1 MTEPAELLAV
11 LGGTAAEAVPA
22 ELLAQL
28 AGAVRAERAT
38 ILDRLGVRPALWL
51 AVAPLW
57 TRTIAEAAGFPVPSV
72 GEFVGQARAAGWCES
87 RGSLRGEVTSELRFW
102 MPDEARRDVID
113 LLTARESARWLL
125 DEARNV
131 ARLVAEP
138 TTIESAPEALRH
150 WAELMLD
157 AAPSA
162 ALVDRVEQAVE
173 NDDLADAQH
182 LVAAGKALALVLA
195 GTAELAA
202 DRSRRLLSLGTRRRQ
217 DRRALDRYLDRPE
230 LSGAVA
236 RLLEHETPNW
246 ALHLRGAGGVGKTM
260 LIRCLA
266 SGRYA
271 TDRAMAA
278 IPVARADFDYISP
291 DYPVR
296 RPVQLLI
303 ELADE
308 LALHTAGNVQAD
320 RALFRFRS
328 TAASV
333 HEWLSGGREERASP
347 LQNPV
352 VLSAIDDFA
361 AAVSSLPRVLLVL
374 DTCEELAKADAGN
387 PAAPAVRATFNIV
400 ERLHERAP
408 AVRVLFAGRR
418 PLPPRPY
425 LAVREVAGFTMEE
438 ARRYLLAFTGRPL
451 SARLLDAMIRQS
463 PAVDAGV
470 PPAGDL
476 PDRVS
481 PFDLALYRSW
491 AEEDP
496 GLDAA
501 QVERGSDAY
510 VESRIIERLG
520 DQLVRLSLPVLA
532 SAGRCRVAA
541 IAAFTGT
548 DASALGPRLAEQEWI
563 DADGDPP
570 THVAAKPALARRLH
584 RYFSAP
590 ERVASFTAE
599 TMRLAEV
606 LRREVRDSLLADIDV
621 DELLTALR
629 LSEPADAADLW
640 DYIAEGV
647 TTTGRWNWALNVTRR
662 VLGESQDE
670 QWPTADA
677 LRATVL
683 VSFIAASRR
692 ASALWDPRGAWAEVR
707 DWSDRH
713 PDPGT
718 ARVLRAR
725 AALGLLPYA
734 PDDESL
740 WTELRAT
747 GPSAAL
753 AASATDAAHQMLE
766 AGAGQAVA
774 RLVDE
779 EYLSAALNGTAGPQV
794 RAWARVAVA
803 RRATDEDPRGSF
815 EALGEAEATVFA
827 AGRDQEQPWPDLVLP
842 DDLLARVCIER
853 GLIAAPEAAVLESW
867 ESYAAANLGAID
879 GERLASLCLRLRLR
893 EAVVEPTAI
902 ERWDELDSYEPE
914 RVAICTAHD
923 LIPPLCAMRAEAW
936 LAAGY
941 PERALALTDERR
953 SQALRTRGDDA
964 TVRLADAET
973 VRIVRRMRLDDH
985 RALLSRLAGLRDTDP
1000 FRLDLRDSARRAM
1013 ALVHREPPTDAP
1025 FDVAERPAS
1034 WHAWW
1039 QSQIG
1044 SPTASWQP
1052 MWLPET
1058 TSTELADDIELD
1070 LEEARQLS
1078 NPELEDTRQ
1087 RLDDWLTRPRP
1098 ARPPVRSGDP
1108 YRDVRA
1114 ALRRE
1119 ALTGAFYAPR
1129 PGVPARLL
1137 AEMAFEEAELLAL
1150 RLPTAARPLFMR
1162 AARAYA
1168 ATGDPLGELMANASL
1183 AAIRGSPGD
1192 EITQDWRRSTLFRNP
1207 AVRAALAGPPE
1218 VAGPWRFWAQVV
1230 QSPAWPGQASV
1241 SPKPTPTAEPTLSA
1255 AATPVAA
1262 PPSAPP
1268 SRRRASSRRTRILL
1282 IAAGLLALTLTMT
1295 AVALSLL
1302 GTTHPMGAPGP
1313 SVTAGTPSSHLRP
1326 SQGSHPASSA
1336 GGGVTGSPTE
1346 HPSSTIPAS
1355 TIPASTIPA
1364 STIPARTIPA
1374 TPIPASTIPATP
1386 IPASTIPA
1394 TPIPAS
1400 TIPASIIPAT
1410 NSAPASTIPASTIP
1424 ASTIPPSTIP
1434 ASTIPPSTIP
1444 ASTIPPS
1451 TIPASTIPPSTIP
1464 ASTIPPSTIPAT
1476 SANSPV
1482 IGTPVTNSSSRPL
1495 AFLVLGLALLIV
1507 VPAAAILG
1515 LVTRRRNMRHQ
1526 SSPREGTIWPGS
1538 SRLSIGAEV
1547 GYDRRSSTGRVTLT
1561 LRDRSVSSD
1570 LWPVYRGTFPAAE
1583 SADRLEVTWTANTS
1597 PASASWWHRADGDIP
1612 GTIQIADEFF
1622 RTAQPWERIVNDSLG
1637 SPEAEFIAWTRY
1649 VRRGVEPFPA
1659 NSSTAVI
1666 LDAADEWRRYLTDV
1680 YRSAPPQP
1688 TTAGNSA
1695 ICVRHV
1701 IGRAGTTSAGPQIDV
1716 GGSAGLGDRK
1726 RESGWS
1732 IGLQG
1737 AVLLDTEYLT
1747 RGKPAL
1753 VILQAE
1759 PSENLTRSTHGMR
1772 DDQPEKL
1779 ALAVDLMEA
1788 GAPAVLI
1795 LPLLPGDCLEAIAG
1809 VIDRHVNSRRA
1820 QDARVLHRD
1829 LRKTL
1834 DSLGKDVLSDV
1845 VLFVNVKRYAP

>member
-1 MTEPAELLAV
+1 VTEPAELLAV
-11 LGGTAAEAVPA
+11 LGGAAAEAVPA
-22 ELLAQL
+22 ELLARL

-38 ILDRLGVRPALWL
+38 VLDRLGVRPVLWL

-87 RGSLRGEVTSELRFW
+87 RGSLLGEVTGELRFW

-162 ALVDRVEQAVE
+162 ALVNCVEQAVE
-173 NDDLADAQH
+173 NDNLADAQY

-202 DRSRRLLSLGTRRRQ
+202 DRARRLLSLGTRRRQ

-230 LSGAVA
+230 LSGAIA

-278 IPVARADFDYISP
+278 IPVARADFDYLSP

-308 LALHTAGNVQAD
+308 LALHTAGNAQAD

-333 HEWLSGGREERASP
+333 HEWLSGRREERALP

-352 VLSAIDDFA
+352 VLNAIDDFA
-361 AAVSSLPRVLLVL
+361 AAVSSLPRVLLIL

-387 PAAPAVRATFNIV
+387 PAAPAVRATFSIV

-418 PLPPRPY
+418 SLPLRPY
-425 LAVREVAGFTMEE
+425 LAVRDVAGFTMDE

-451 SARLLDAMIRQS
+451 SARLIDAMIRQS
-463 PAVDAGV
+463 PAIDAGV
-470 PPAGDL
+470 PSAGDL

-501 QVERGSDAY
+501 QVEQGSDAY
-510 VESRIIERLG
+510 VEGRIIERLG
-520 DQLVRLSLPVLA
+520 DRLVRRSLPVLA
-532 SAGRCRVAA
+532 SVGRCRVAT

-570 THVAAKPALARRLH
+570 THVAAKPALARRLQH
-584 RYFSAP
+584 YFSAP
-590 ERVASFTAE
+590 ERAASFTTE

-606 LRREVRDSLLADIDV
+606 LRREVRDSQLADIDV

-629 LSEPADAADLW
+629 LSEPAAAVDLW

-647 TTTGRWNWALNVTRR
+647 TATERWSWALNVTRR

-670 QWPTADA
+670 RWPTADA

-725 AALGLLPYA
+725 AALGLLPYV
-734 PDDESL
+734 PEDESL
-740 WTELRAT
+740 WTDLRAAR
-747 GPSAAL
+747 PSAAL
-753 AASATDAAHQMLE
+753 AASATDAAHRMLE

-774 RLVDE
+774 RLIDE
-779 EYLSAALNGTAGPQV
+779 KHLIAALNGTAGPQV

-815 EALGEAEATVFA
+815 EALGEAEAEATVLA
-827 AGRDQEQPWPDLVLP
+827 AGRGQEQPWPDLVLP
-842 DDLLARVCIER
+842 DDLLARVRIER
-853 GLIAAPEAAVLESW
+853 GLIAAPEAGVLESW

-879 GERLASLCLRLRLR
+879 GERLASLCLRLRLS
-893 EAVVEPTAI
+893 ETVVEPAAI

-923 LIPPLCAMRAEAW
+923 LVPPLCVMRAEAW

-941 PERALALTDERR
+941 PERALALLDERR
-953 SQALRTRGDDA
+953 SQALRTRDDDA

-973 VRIVRRMRLDDH
+973 VRIARRMRLDDH
-985 RALLSRLAGLRDTDP
+985 RALLSRLAGLRDADP
-1000 FRLDLRDSARRAM
+1000 FRLDLRDGARRAM

-1044 SPTASWQP
+1044 NPTASWQP
-1052 MWLPET
+1052 MWSPET
-1058 TSTELADDIELD
+1058 TSTKLANDIELD
-1070 LEEARQLS
+1070 LEEARQLR

-1114 ALRRE
+1114 ALRKE

-1192 EITQDWRRSTLFRNP
+1192 EITQDLLRSTLFRNA
-1207 AVRAALAGPPE
+1207 AVGAALAGPPE

-1230 QSPAWPGQASV
+1230 QSPAGPGQASV
-1241 SPKPTPTAEPTLSA
+1241 SPKPVPTAEPTLSA

-1268 SRRRASSRRTRILL
+1268 SRRRASSRRTRVLL
-1282 IAAGLLALTLTMT
+1282 VAAGLLALTLTMT

-1302 GTTHPMGAPGP
+1302 STTHPSPG
-1313 SVTAGTPSSHLRP
+1313 R
-1326 SQGSHPASSA
+1326 PASES
-1336 GGGVTGSPTE
+1336 GSPTSVSSII
-1346 HPSSTIPAS
+1346 PASTIPAS

-1364 STIPARTIPA
+1364 STIPA
-1374 TPIPASTIPATP
+1374 ST
-1386 IPASTIPA
+1386 
-1394 TPIPAS
+1394 IPAS
-1400 TIPASIIPAT
+1400 TIPAS
-1410 NSAPASTIPASTIP
+1410 NSASATPAASASTIPASTIPASTIP
-1424 ASTIPPSTIP
+1424 ASTIPASNSASASTIP
-1434 ASTIPPSTIP
+1434 ASTIPASTIP
-1444 ASTIPPS
+1444 ASTIPASTIPASNSASAS
-1451 TIPASTIPPSTIP
+1451 TIPASTIPASTVPASTVPASTVPASTIP
-1464 ASTIPPSTIPAT
+1464 ASTIPATNSATPT
-1476 SANSPV
+1476 SA
-1482 IGTPVTNSSSRPL
+1482 TNSSSQPL

-1547 GYDRRSSTGRVTLT
+1547 GYDRRSNTGRVTLT
-1561 LRDRSVSSD
+1561 LRDRPVSSD

-1612 GTIQIADEFF
+1612 GTIQIADELF
-1622 RTAQPWERIVNDSLG
+1622 RTAQPWERILNDSLG
-1637 SPEAEFIAWTRY
+1637 SPEAELIAWTRY

-1680 YRSAPPQP
+1680 YRSASPQP

-1747 RGKPAL
+1747 RGKPSL

-1788 GAPAVLI
+1788 GAPAVII
-1795 LPLLPGDCLEAIAG
+1795 LPVLPGDCLEAIAR

-1820 QDARVLHRD
+1820 QDAQVLHRD

-1834 DSLGKDVLSDV
+1834 NSLGKDVLSDV

>member
-1 MTEPAELLAV
+1 M
-11 LGGTAAEAVPA
+11 
-22 ELLAQL
+22 
-28 AGAVRAERAT
+28 
-38 ILDRLGVRPALWL
+38 
-51 AVAPLW
+51 
-57 TRTIAEAAGFPVPSV
+57 F
-72 GEFVGQARAAGWCES
+72 
-87 RGSLRGEVTSELRFW
+87 
-102 MPDEARRDVID
+102 
-113 LLTARESARWLL
+113 
-125 DEARNV
+125 
-131 ARLVAEP
+131 
-138 TTIESAPEALRH
+138 
-150 WAELMLD
+150 
-157 AAPSA
+157 
-162 ALVDRVEQAVE
+162 EQAVE

-202 DRSRRLLSLGTRRRQ
+202 DRARRLLSLGTRRRQ

-230 LSGAVA
+230 LSGAIA
-236 RLLEHETPNW
+236 SLLEHETPNW

-278 IPVARADFDYISP
+278 IPVARADFDYLSP

-308 LALHTAGNVQAD
+308 LALHTAGNAQAD

-333 HEWLSGGREERASP
+333 HEWLSGRREEHALP

-361 AAVSSLPRVLLVL
+361 AAVSSLPRVLLIL

-387 PAAPAVRATFNIV
+387 PAAPAVRATFSIV

-418 PLPPRPY
+418 SLPLRPY
-425 LAVREVAGFTMEE
+425 LAVRDVAGFTMDE

-451 SARLLDAMIRQS
+451 SARLIDAMIRQS
-463 PAVDAGV
+463 PAIDAGV

-510 VESRIIERLG
+510 VEGRIIERLG
-520 DQLVRLSLPVLA
+520 DRLVRRSLPVLA
-532 SAGRCRVAA
+532 SVGRCRVAT

-570 THVAAKPALARRLH
+570 THVAAKPALARRLQH
-584 RYFSAP
+584 YFSAP
-590 ERVASFTAE
+590 ERAASFTTE
-599 TMRLAEV
+599 TMRLADV

-629 LSEPADAADLW
+629 LSEPAAAADLW
-640 DYIAEGV
+640 DHIAEGV
-647 TTTGRWNWALNVTRR
+647 TTTERWNWALNVTRR

-725 AALGLLPYA
+725 AALGLLPYI
-734 PDDESL
+734 PEDESL
-740 WTELRAT
+740 WTDLRAA

-753 AASATDAAHQMLE
+753 TASATDAAHRMLE
-766 AGAGQAVA
+766 AGASQAVA
-774 RLVDE
+774 RLIDE
-779 EYLSAALNGTAGPQV
+779 EHLSAALNGTAGPQV
-794 RAWARVAVA
+794 RTWARVAVA

-815 EALGEAEATVFA
+815 EALGEAEAEATVIA
-827 AGRDQEQPWPDLVLP
+827 AGRYQEQPWPDLVLP
-842 DDLLARVCIER
+842 DDLLARIRIER
-853 GLIAAPEAAVLESW
+853 GLIAAPEAGVLESW

-879 GERLASLCLRLRLR
+879 GERLASLCLRLRLW
-893 EAVVEPTAI
+893 ETVVEPTAI
-902 ERWDELDSYEPE
+902 ERWDELDSYDPE
-914 RVAICTAHD
+914 RAAICTAHD
-923 LIPPLCAMRAEAW
+923 LVPPLYAMRAEAW

-941 PERALALTDERR
+941 PERALALIDERR
-953 SQALRTRGDDA
+953 SQALRTRDDDA

-973 VRIVRRMRLDDH
+973 VRIARRMRLDDH
-985 RALLSRLAGLRDTDP
+985 RALLSRLAGLRDADP
-1000 FRLDLRDSARRAM
+1000 FRLDLRDDARRAM
-1013 ALVHREPPTDAP
+1013 TLVHREPPTDAP

-1044 SPTASWQP
+1044 NPTASWQP
-1052 MWLPET
+1052 MWSPET
-1058 TSTELADDIELD
+1058 TSTELANDIELD

-1078 NPELEDTRQ
+1078 HPELEDTRQ

-1098 ARPPVRSGDP
+1098 TRPPVRSGDP

-1114 ALRRE
+1114 ALRKE
-1119 ALTGAFYAPR
+1119 ALTGAFYVPR

-1183 AAIRGSPGD
+1183 AAIGGSPGD
-1192 EITQDWRRSTLFRNP
+1192 KITQDLLHGTLFRNP
-1207 AVRAALAGPPE
+1207 AVGAALAGPPE
-1218 VAGPWRFWAQVV
+1218 AAGPWRFWAQVV
-1230 QSPAWPGQASV
+1230 QSPAGPGQAPV
-1241 SPKPTPTAEPTLSA
+1241 SPKPVPTAEPTLSVAATPA

-1268 SRRRASSRRTRILL
+1268 SRRRASSRRTRVLL
-1282 IAAGLLALTLTMT
+1282 VAAGLLALTLTMT

-1302 GTTHPMGAPGP
+1302 GTTEHPP
-1313 SVTAGTPSSHLRP
+1313 SGR
-1326 SQGSHPASSA
+1326 PASES
-1336 GGGVTGSPTE
+1336 GSPTSVSSSAT
-1346 HPSSTIPAS
+1346 SSTSGTPTTSTIPARTVPARTIPARTVPARTVPARTVPASTVPASTVPASAVPASAVPASIAPAITIPPSPVPASTVPAS
-1355 TIPASTIPA
+1355 TIPASTIPP
-1364 STIPARTIPA
+1364 ST
-1374 TPIPASTIPATP
+1374 
-1386 IPASTIPA
+1386 
-1394 TPIPAS
+1394 
-1400 TIPASIIPAT
+1400 IPAT

-1424 ASTIPPSTIP
+1424 PSTIPASPVPASTVPPSTIP
-1434 ASTIPPSTIP
+1434 ASPVPASTIP
-1444 ASTIPPS
+1444 ASTVPARTIPARTIPARTVPPS
-1451 TIPASTIPPSTIP
+1451 TVPPSTVPASTVPARTIPPSTV
-1464 ASTIPPSTIPAT
+1464 TAT
-1476 SANSPV
+1476 PANSPV
-1482 IGTPVTNSSSRPL
+1482 IGTSRTISSRPL

-1507 VPAAAILG
+1507 VSAAAILG
-1515 LVTRRRNMRHQ
+1515 LMTRRRNMRRQ
-1526 SSPREGTIWPGS
+1526 SSAREGTIWPGS

-1612 GTIQIADEFF
+1612 GTIQIADELF
-1622 RTAQPWERIVNDSLG
+1622 RTAQPWERILNDSLG
-1637 SPEAEFIAWTRY
+1637 SPEAELIEWTRY

-1659 NSSTAVI
+1659 NSSTAVV

-1726 RESGWS
+1726 RESAWS
-1732 IGLQG
+1732 IRLQG

-1747 RGKPAL
+1747 RGKPCL

-1759 PSENLTRSTHGMR
+1759 PSENLTRSTRGIR

-1788 GAPAVLI
+1788 GAPAVII
-1795 LPLLPGDCLEAIAG
+1795 LPVLPGDCLEAVAG
-1809 VIDRHVNSRRA
+1809 VVDRHVNSRRA
-1820 QDARVLHRD
+1820 QDARVLHHD

-1834 DSLGKDVLSDV
+1834 NSLGKDVLSDV
-1845 VLFVNVKRYAP
+1845 VLFVNVKRYAQ